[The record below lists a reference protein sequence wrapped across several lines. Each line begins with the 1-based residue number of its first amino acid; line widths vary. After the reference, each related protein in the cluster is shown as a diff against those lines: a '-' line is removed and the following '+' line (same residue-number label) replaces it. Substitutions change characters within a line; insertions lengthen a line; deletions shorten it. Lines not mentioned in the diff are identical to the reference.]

1 MNNLSMQLA
10 AGNQRRTSRSRKGA
24 TRAGKKND
32 VKVVWSLWLKRSA
45 LLIVLSAVSFSL
57 MTAVDKLQSVPVG
70 ELVLTGYTGGHA
82 AVGASKDELLAL
94 VDRQLDNGFW
104 QLDLLELKANLESH
118 SWVRQA
124 VIRRQ
129 WPNQLV
135 IGIDEYVA
143 VARWNERYLLSA
155 TGHVFLPSEIAA
167 FTHLPRLKVES
178 FGSDQQQ
185 GANQGANRDTSREA
199 SRETIKQAVTWF
211 NQFQKPLT
219 DYGLSL
225 VEQSQLEDGDFIL
238 LLNNGLTLV
247 LGADQVTNRFDR
259 FLSLLDGAL
268 IEQLDDIEVIDL
280 RYVNGL
286 SVRWRGYIDSDE
298 SIELAQVEVTS
309 SLLR

>member
-1 MNNLSMQLA
+1 MKNGALQLA
-10 AGNQRRTSRSRKGA
+10 ASNQRRTSRSRKGA
-24 TRAGKKND
+24 TRAGKKID
-32 VKVVWSLWLKRSA
+32 VKVAWLLWCKRSA
-45 LLIVLSAVSFSL
+45 LLLVLSAVSFSL
-57 MTAVDKLQSVPVG
+57 MTAVNKLQSVPVG

-94 VDRQLDNGFW
+94 VETQLDKGFW

-124 VIRRQ
+124 IIRRQ
-129 WPNQLV
+129 WPSQLV

-143 VARWNERYLLSA
+143 VARWNEDYLLSA

-178 FGSDQQQ
+178 FNGDQQEVP
-185 GANQGANRDTSREA
+185 N
-199 SRETIKQAVTWF
+199 RETIKQAVTWF

-219 DYGLSL
+219 HYGLSV
-225 VEQSQLEDGDFIL
+225 VEQTQLDDGDFSL
-238 LLNNGLTLV
+238 LLSNGLTLV
-247 LGADQVTNRFDR
+247 LGADQVTHRFDR
-259 FLSLLDGAL
+259 FLILLDGAL
-268 IEQLDDIEVIDL
+268 IKKLDDIEVIDL

-286 SVRWRGYIDSDE
+286 SVRWRSYMDSDE
-298 SIELAQVEVTS
+298 SIELAQVEVAS